1 MRALEKPKPGMVLG
15 RGCDKDSCDKDSLLD
30 QTLLRLP
37 KLFSHPSP
45 DIWTSMFTS
54 ELPNFSKNSAKSG

>member
-1 MRALEKPKPGMVLG
+1 MMRALEKPKPGMVLG
-15 RGCDKDSCDKDSLLD
+15 RGCDKDSLLD